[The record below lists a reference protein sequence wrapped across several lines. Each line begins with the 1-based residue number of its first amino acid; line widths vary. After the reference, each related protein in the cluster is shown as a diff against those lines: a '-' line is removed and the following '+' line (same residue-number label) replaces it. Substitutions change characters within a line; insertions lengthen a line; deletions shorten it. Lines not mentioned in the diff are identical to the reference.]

1 MRKAGLREKPSYDQL
16 ISEID
21 IDQLVRYPDRRALQ
35 AVNSPYLSELFNS
48 ETIDLEDQA
57 QLRQKH
63 EDMERFLRGDGGD
76 GGPPPVPPPGPAPTP
91 APAPPSGSG

>member
-21 IDQLVRYPDRRALQ
+21 IDQLVRHPDRRALQ
-35 AVNSPYLSELFNS
+35 AVNSPYLAELFKS

-63 EDMERFLRGDGGD
+63 EDVERFLF
-76 GGPPPVPPPGPAPTP
+76 VKKLYY
-91 APAPPSGSG
+91 